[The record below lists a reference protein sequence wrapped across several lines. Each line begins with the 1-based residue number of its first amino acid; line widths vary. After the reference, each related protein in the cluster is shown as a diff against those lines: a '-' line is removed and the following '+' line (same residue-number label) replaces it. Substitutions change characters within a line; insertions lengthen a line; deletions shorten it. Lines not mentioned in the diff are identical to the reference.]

1 VFVGVANGAAGGLLR
16 DVVMRE
22 IPAQMRPGQYASL
35 TLFAACG
42 LYLLLT
48 LNLGVSPTSAAWITV
63 GAFFL
68 ARVLTIRFN
77 WRTRSVWEKEPGP
90 P

>member
-1 VFVGVANGAAGGLLR
+1 VR
-16 DVVMRE
+16 DVVIRE

-35 TLFAACG
+35 ALLAACG

-48 LNLGVSPTSAAWITV
+48 LHLGCTPTLAAWLTV

-77 WRTRSVWEKEPGP
+77 WRTRSVWEGS
-90 P
+90 